1 MTRGRSPYPH
11 AAVKAEKLF
20 SSGHGAKEVSD
31 QLGLTISRIS
41 QWYRN
46 YKRTGYAMS
55 RYGPKDKPFSDCP
68 VCEKALAEHLY
79 RTVVKRFCKSGH
91 FIELVPVTRFY

>member
-1 MTRGRSPYPH
+1 MTRARNPYPH

-20 SSGHGAKEVSD
+20 SSGRGAKEVSD
-31 QLGLTISRIS
+31 QLGVTISRVS

-55 RYGPKDKPFSDCP
+55 GYGLKDKPFTDCP

-79 RTVVKRFCKSGH
+79 PTVVKRFCKAGH
-91 FIELVPVTRFY
+91 FMEFVPVTRFY